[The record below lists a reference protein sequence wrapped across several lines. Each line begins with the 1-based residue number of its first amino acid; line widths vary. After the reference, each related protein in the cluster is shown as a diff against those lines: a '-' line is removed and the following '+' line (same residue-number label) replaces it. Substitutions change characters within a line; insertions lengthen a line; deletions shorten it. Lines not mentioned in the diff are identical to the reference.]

1 MLRFQK
7 WWTRLTSAELLIFS
21 WLIVLWDI
29 LHISKLLYLKRPLK
43 KSFSPQQRPTS
54 WYASESRYFVGR
66 MLISLHVLIE
76 LWYIT
81 NPEKKKVKYV
91 GRWAQD
97 WTIINNKCLKKKK
110 HVIGA
115 CKDSKPQSWTSHW
128 QNQTKRHL
136 GSPLPTTQ
144 VQTRPKI
151 IFSNW

>member
-1 MLRFQK
+1 MDVKNQ
-7 WWTRLTSAELLIFS
+7 
-21 WLIVLWDI
+21 WDWNI
-29 LHISKLLYLKRPLK
+29 KFESFNPLDRRYASKSNNALLYATADVKPPLVNGTK
-43 KSFSPQQRPTS
+43 IS
-54 WYASESRYFVGR
+54 WIITLINRTLVGR

-97 WTIINNKCLKKKK
+97 WTIINNKCLLKK
-110 HVIGA
+110 HVIGV